1 MIEIF
6 APARIDK
13 ASRWQRA
20 INDLQTSPFIGTRV
34 LSHHGTPLDRLT
46 TTVPGS
52 YESINHVEPIVD
64 RE

>member
-6 APARIDK
+6 TSAGIDK

-20 INDLQTSPFIGTRV
+20 INDLQMSPFIGTRV

-46 TTVPGS
+46 IDAG
-52 YESINHVEPIVD
+52 IV
-64 RE
+64 RKY